1 MSSTSLP
8 TPPLSKVILIVDDER
23 DVREA
28 TAELMLDMG
37 YFTMTASGGMDALK
51 LIGQGL
57 LPAMMLID
65 LQMPGMDGEELCL
78 RCNELPQLKKV
89 PKVFVSGSREPEA
102 LLRRTGAIAF
112 LSKPIHDHQILA
124 LLVRLQIQPAVVS

>member
-23 DVREA
+23 DVRES
-28 TAELMLDMG
+28 TAELLLDMG
-37 YFTMTASGGMDALK
+37 YFTMTAASGMEALK

-65 LQMPGMDGEELCL
+65 LQMPGMAGDELCQ

-89 PKVFVSGSREPEA
+89 PKVIVSGSRQPDG
-102 LLRRTGAIAF
+102 LLERTGAIAF
-112 LSKPIHDHQILA
+112 LSKPIHDHHILQ
-124 LLVRLQIQPAVVS
+124 LLVRLQLQPAVVS